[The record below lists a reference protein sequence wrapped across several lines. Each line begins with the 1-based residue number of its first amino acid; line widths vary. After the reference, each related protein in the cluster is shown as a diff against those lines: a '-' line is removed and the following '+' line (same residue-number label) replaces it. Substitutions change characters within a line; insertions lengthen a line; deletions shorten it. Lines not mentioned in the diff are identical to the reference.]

1 MTMNANKVLASML
14 PIKLR
19 DIGPGELTT
28 SSTGRVLKTQPHLAR
43 IELQY
48 GDC

>member
-19 DIGPGELTT
+19 DIGPGELT
-28 SSTGRVLKTQPHLAR
+28 STGCALKTQPHLAR